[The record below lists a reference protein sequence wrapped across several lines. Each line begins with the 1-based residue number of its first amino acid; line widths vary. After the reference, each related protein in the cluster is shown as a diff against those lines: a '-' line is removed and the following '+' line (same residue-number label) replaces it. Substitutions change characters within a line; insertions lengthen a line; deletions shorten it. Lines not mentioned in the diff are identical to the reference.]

1 MLASFDQTYRGK
13 PLQNWL
19 GQHPAFNEGYRSEH
33 NILYTEM
40 QAAETFSMSPN
51 EYFDSGRENRMAMVA
66 YVIGKGAVQTMQAY
80 DEQKR
85 AEAKAK
91 KKGK

>member
-1 MLASFDQTYRGK
+1 
-13 PLQNWL
+13 
-19 GQHPAFNEGYRSEH
+19 
-33 NILYTEM
+33 M
-40 QAAETFSMSPN
+40 QAAETFSMSPD
-51 EYFDSGRENRMAMVA
+51 EYFGSGRENRMAMVA

-85 AEAKAK
+85 TEAKAK